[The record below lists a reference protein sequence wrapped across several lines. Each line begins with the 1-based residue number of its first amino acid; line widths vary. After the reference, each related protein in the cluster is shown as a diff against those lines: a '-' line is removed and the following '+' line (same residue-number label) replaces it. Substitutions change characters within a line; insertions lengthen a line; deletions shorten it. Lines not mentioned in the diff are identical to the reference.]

1 MATPRTSIIMPVYN
15 TAHEV
20 VRSIESV
27 MAQTDQDF
35 ELIIIN
41 DQTPDHAD
49 SVIRNY
55 LKQNPD
61 PRVKYLTNEI
71 NMGLAATRNRG
82 MKEATGEWLAYL
94 DSDDAYQPD
103 FLATMHAHTSE
114 DIDVV
119 VCAHSVLYP
128 DGESRYRLRGKAG
141 TYTGQQAMLKLLRD
155 ETTPYAWDKI
165 FRRTAVHGLEFPI
178 VNRVE
183 DAAYAVAAY
192 QQVRKVRVIDTSL
205 VLYSVNPQSITWGS
219 VPPIPEI
226 NRYIDYLKNT
236 TGAHRG
242 TSAEQV
248 ALATSWVGAYL
259 NGAQSALR
267 LRPDHLNTYLK
278 DCRAALR
285 WPLIL
290 KTAQAQPLFAAAG
303 ALLKVSPALYKV
315 LYGAYVK
322 KMYGL

>member
-1 MATPRTSIIMPVYN
+1 MVTPRTSIIMPVYN

-27 MAQTDQDF
+27 LGQTDSDF

-49 SVIRNY
+49 TVIRTY
-55 LKQNPD
+55 LEQNPD
-61 PRVKYLTNEI
+61 PRISYLVNEV
-71 NMGLAATRNRG
+71 NVGLAATRNRG
-82 MKEATGEWLAYL
+82 IQEATGEWIAYL
-94 DSDDAYQPD
+94 DSDDAYRPE
-103 FLATMHAHTSE
+103 FLATMHSQAAD

-128 DGESRYRLRGKAG
+128 NGESRYRLRGEAG
-141 TYTGQQAMLKLLRD
+141 TFSGQEAMLRLLRD

-165 FRRTAVHGLEFPI
+165 FRRAAVQGLEFPI

-219 VPPIPEI
+219 VPPVSEI
-226 NRYIDYLKNT
+226 NRYIQYLKDVTN
-236 TGAHRG
+236 AHHCGR
-242 TSAEQV
+242 AEQV

-267 LRPDHLNTYLK
+267 LQPKNLDSYLSS
-278 DCRAALR
+278 CRKALR
-285 WPLIL
+285 WHLLI

-303 ALLKVSPALYKV
+303 TLLKISPTLYKIF
-315 LYGAYVK
+315 YGAYVK
-322 KMYGL
+322 KMYGI